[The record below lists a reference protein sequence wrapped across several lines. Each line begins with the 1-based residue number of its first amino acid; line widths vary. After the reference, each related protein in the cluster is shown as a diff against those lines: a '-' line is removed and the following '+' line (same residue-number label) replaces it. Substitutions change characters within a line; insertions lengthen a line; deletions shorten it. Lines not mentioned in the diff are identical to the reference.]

1 MGLGFRFL
9 IFRVLGFT
17 DGFNIGVF
25 FLSHLFF
32 NFITFFN
39 YTYMIFW
46 LVINDEVNLTIHH
59 GGEPKY
65 CSYIVTK

>member
-1 MGLGFRFL
+1 MSLEFRIWVLGLRFRIWGLGFMIWGLKFRVRFL

-17 DGFNIGVF
+17 DGFSISVV

-39 YTYMIFW
+39 
-46 LVINDEVNLTIHH
+46 
-59 GGEPKY
+59 
-65 CSYIVTK
+65 